1 MSLLGKDGNTME
13 NKKKKT
19 RNQKGEGSIAL
30 RPNGTYYGRITLK
43 GLPKKTFYGKTEK
56 EVRAKLNAY
65 KEQVIRGEAFVKK
78 ILVCDY
84 IEEWLITYKQPS
96 LKPSSYDRLE
106 VTFKEHIKES
116 YVGRCQ
122 LGSLRSTDIQKLINS
137 KINTLSYSSIK
148 KIYQLL
154 NACFR
159 YAVISRDL
167 SFNPMDGVL
176 MPKEAVLAKKTK
188 EVPILTPAELEKLY
202 EACKLTYSTGNIRF
216 RYGYAYILIANTGL
230 RCGEALALTWDC
242 VDFTQNTILIN
253 KSVERT
259 RNRSKEQKNK
269 TLRVVG
275 ETKTKSSKRTIP
287 LNFRAREALLFYKTL
302 QEKEGLQTRY
312 VIATNTGQIVQN
324 GAFQNMLNNMLKQL
338 GIAHIGIHSL
348 RHTFATNLIHHDVDV
363 KVVSKLLGHSSVNIT
378 YNTYVH
384 TNMDDAISAVQTLD
398 IV

>member
-1 MSLLGKDGNTME
+1 ME
-13 NKKKKT
+13 NKLNT
-19 RNQKGEGSIAL
+19 RNKKGEGSIAL
-30 RPNGTYYGRITLK
+30 RPNGTYYGRITLE

-56 EVRAKLNAY
+56 EVRAKMNAY
-65 KEQVIRGEAFVKK
+65 KEQAIRGEAFVKK
-78 ILVCDY
+78 IIVSDY
-84 IEEWLITYKQPS
+84 IEEWLINYKQPS
-96 LKPSSYDRLE
+96 LKPASYDRLE
-106 VTFKEHIKES
+106 VTFKEHIKDS

-122 LGSLRSTDIQKLINS
+122 LGSIRSTDIQKLINS
-137 KINTLSYSSIK
+137 KTDTLSYSSIK

-159 YAVISRDL
+159 YAVTSRDL

-188 EVPILTPAELEKLY
+188 EVPTLTPAELEKLY
-202 EACKLTYSTGNIRF
+202 EASKLTYSTGNIRF

-242 VDFTQNTILIN
+242 VDFTTNTIRIN

-259 RNRSKEQKNK
+259 KNRSGKSENK
-269 TLRVVG
+269 TLRIIG
-275 ETKTKSSKRTIP
+275 ETKTKNSNRTIP
-287 LNFRAREALLFYKTL
+287 LNARAKEAMLFYKAL
-302 QEKEGLQTRY
+302 QKKEGLQTDY

-348 RHTFATNLIHHDVDV
+348 RHTFATNLIHSGVDV
-363 KVVSKLLGHSSVNIT
+363 KVVSKLLGHASVSIT

-384 TNMDDAISAVQTLD
+384 TTMDDAILAVQALEKCS
-398 IV
+398 